1 MPGGHRIRDLRGGCR
16 GALSDNRP
24 HSARRGRRDGE
35 GGFWMAAPERRPRG
49 HGGADGNVLADN
61 RAVRPKA
68 SGIRFPEITVRYR
81 PARPNG
87 SHAVGYDRIAL
98 GRSDPGRAKA
108 ATLRTS
114 CFMPCSVEAGANGK
128 RGRVKS
134 DRGFTVQVITDH
146 DRPAPVMSVEPR
158 AGRGCEGAK
167 AFPIRV
173 RGNARFSGP
182 AEPMACAYGCTG
194 DASTGNLKILSVST
208 ISAPC

>member
-61 RAVRPKA
+61 RAVRPRA

-108 ATLRTS
+108 ATQRSS
-114 CFMPCSVEAGANGK
+114 CFMPCSVEAGPMETRTCERAIGWFHVTGDN
-128 RGRVKS
+128 RCP
-134 DRGFTVQVITDH
+134 
-146 DRPAPVMSVEPR
+146 PAR
-158 AGRGCEGAK
+158 AGDHV
-167 AFPIRV
+167 RV
-173 RGNARFSGP
+173 
-182 AEPMACAYGCTG
+182 
-194 DASTGNLKILSVST
+194 VSRAWVRR
-208 ISAPC
+208 SEANP